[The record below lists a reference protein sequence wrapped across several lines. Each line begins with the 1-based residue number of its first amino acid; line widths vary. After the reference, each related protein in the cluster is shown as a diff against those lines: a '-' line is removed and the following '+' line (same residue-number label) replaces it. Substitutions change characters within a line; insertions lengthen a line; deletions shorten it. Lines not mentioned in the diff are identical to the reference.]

1 MGGETTS
8 NVSPLFGLED
18 KDVDFD
24 EYARRI
30 PRRGGTPP
38 ITDTSSTLCFDPGH
52 TTGWALFIGLS
63 LAESGEIDTRSIEQ
77 AAAQIGYLMGD
88 YSPDTV
94 VLEDYRVYKW
104 RAKHHAGS
112 NLLTA
117 RVIGSIETLAVIHSV
132 GIIIKQPAH
141 IAKGFCSDKKL
152 REWGMY
158 VKGEKHARDAI
169 RHGCY
174 FLLFG
179 AIKQKDRQVGPT
191 VG

>member
-1 MGGETTS
+1 M
-8 NVSPLFGLED
+8 
-18 KDVDFD
+18 DF
-24 EYARRI
+24 EELVRRT
-30 PRRGGTPP
+30 PRRGDTTV
-38 ITDTSSTLCFDPGH
+38 TDTTTILCFDPGH
-52 TTGWALFIGLS
+52 TTGWAVFEGVKCFN
-63 LAESGEIDTRSIEQ
+63 SGEIDTREIDDSVDSISF
-77 AAAQIGYLMGD
+77 LMGR
-88 YSPDTV
+88 YSPDIV
-94 VLEDYRVYKW
+94 VVEDYRVYKW

-117 RVIGSIETLAVIHSV
+117 RVIGRIEALATVEQV
-132 GIIIKQPAH
+132 NTIIKQPAH
-141 IAKGFCSDKKL
+141 IAKGFCTDTKL

-174 FLLFG
+174 FILFG